1 MKQKSDNYISSQTH
15 ITYAKPSATP
25 NVYYITEGNFPISDL
40 LGINSCEKLG
50 KLLNFNNTNYDF
62 IF

>member
-1 MKQKSDNYISSQTH
+1 MLQ
-15 ITYAKPSATP
+15 PSATP

-50 KLLNFNNTNYDF
+50 ELLNLNNTNYDF